1 MREREFL
8 ASLRQLKAM
17 RVGGYP
23 VTRLDPKAQGFWLR
37 DVPNG
42 FLHWIVYM
50 PTPDSEYGWR
60 GKHEH

>member
-50 PTPDSEYGWR
+50 ATHPPAPEWR
-60 GKHEH
+60 GEHES